1 MGRYDDIEPEEVRR
15 QLVHV
20 ARLILRLEEEG
31 DLLREAPRLQQL
43 LGDLRQR
50 LFAYEV
56 RCAAKLGPEEEP
68 REENEKET
76 GDDVEDPVLRE
87 SLRVVREALERQEEL
102 LDELESGIPPEDDEE
117 D

>member
-31 DLLREAPRLQQL
+31 ELLREAPRLQQL

-68 REENEKET
+68 RGEKEA
-76 GDDVEDPVLRE
+76 GDEVEDPVLRE

-102 LDELESGIPPEDDEE
+102 LDELESGIPPEDGEE